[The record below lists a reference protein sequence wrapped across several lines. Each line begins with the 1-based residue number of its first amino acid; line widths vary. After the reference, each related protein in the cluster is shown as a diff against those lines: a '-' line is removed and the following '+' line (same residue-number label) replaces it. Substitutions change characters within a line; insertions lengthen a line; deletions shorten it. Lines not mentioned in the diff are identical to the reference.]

1 VRAANIL
8 FKIGVNSVRA
18 VLAMGVEFSTK
29 AVVARVL
36 AREPKESNDERR
48 DGAGYWPVLA
58 GCDCAAAWVDG

>member
-1 VRAANIL
+1 
-8 FKIGVNSVRA
+8 
-18 VLAMGVEFSTK
+18 MGVEFSTK